1 MPVVGEHITV
11 VYESGDHTAQEKS
24 WRTILL
30 FAAALFMLFILGY
43 VLLMIIAYSLKRDM
57 EPYKTFASMLIFKVA
72 LPLGTMAM
80 FSMLFYSIFAY
91 FFLGNPR
98 GLPLWAIV
106 LCSFFALSL
115 LPLIYHI
122 LTDWK
127 AYKK

>member
-1 MPVVGEHITV
+1 MYLQLVNILLLFMNQVITP
-11 VYESGDHTAQEKS
+11 HKKS

-57 EPYKTFASMLIFKVA
+57 EPYKTFASTLIFKVT

-80 FSMLFYSIFAY
+80 FSTLSYSIFAY

-98 GLPLWAIV
+98 DLPVWAIG
-106 LCSFFALSL
+106 LCFFFCS
-115 LPLIYHI
+115 
-122 LTDWK
+122 
-127 AYKK
+127 